1 MKMDIILLN
10 TAAQP
15 IYEQIRKQIAEQIV
29 NGQLSMGEQ
38 LPSIR
43 ELAKELKISVI
54 TTKRAY
60 KELENEGFIDTVPGK
75 GTFVSILDKEALLK
89 QKQEGIKQQI
99 KQMVEESKK
108 ADITLE
114 QLIMLI
120 SQYYEED

>member
-29 NGQLSMGEQ
+29 NGQLSVGEQ

-75 GTFVSILDKEALLK
+75 GTFVSVLDKEALLK

>member
-1 MKMDIILLN
+1 MDIILLN

-29 NGQLSMGEQ
+29 NGQLSVGEQ

-75 GTFVSILDKEALLK
+75 GTFVSVLDKEALLK

-108 ADITLE
+108 ADIPLE

>member
-1 MKMDIILLN
+1 MDIILLN

-29 NGQLSMGEQ
+29 NGQLSVGEQ

-75 GTFVSILDKEALLK
+75 GTFVSVLDKEALLK

>member
-1 MKMDIILLN
+1 MDIILLN

-29 NGQLSMGEQ
+29 NGQLSVGEQ

>member
-29 NGQLSMGEQ
+29 NGQLSVGEQ

>member
-1 MKMDIILLN
+1 MDIILLN

-75 GTFVSILDKEALLK
+75 GTFVSVLDKEALLK